1 MKIVAAA
8 LMLLVAG
15 SSAEAGLSRAQL
27 DSVSASPTAGAR
39 LDLAFRGP
47 DASGKSRSIGEIL
60 AGRPA
65 FVSFVDYTCNTL
77 CGTDL
82 ELLSQ
87 AIQTNRLVP
96 SQYRILVIG
105 IDPKDKPKDAV
116 AMERK
121 EIPAAL
127 WPAATLLLP
136 NSDVV
141 RRATAA
147 LGFHYMYDPAIDQFA
162 HPAIVY
168 VIGPDG
174 ALRTALSPFAMSTAN
189 LRQLL
194 SAPAPSTSLF
204 ERVRLLCYAYDPATG
219 LYSLR
224 IVNLLKIA
232 CLLTVVAVAGALIF
246 LRRLGR
252 AA

>member
-1 MKIVAAA
+1 MKIVAAG
-8 LMLLVAG
+8 LMLLVAA
-15 SSAEAGLSRAQL
+15 SSAKAALSRAQF
-27 DSVSASPTAGAR
+27 DSVSISPSAGAR
-39 LDLAFRGP
+39 LDPALSAP
-47 DASGKSRSIGEIL
+47 DASGKWRTIGGVL

-82 ELLSQ
+82 ELLSH
-87 AIQTNRLVP
+87 AIQTNRLAP

-105 IDPKDKPKDAV
+105 IDPKDRPKDAR

-127 WPAATLLLP
+127 WPAVTMLLP
-136 NSDVV
+136 EADVV

-147 LGFHYMYDPAIDQFA
+147 LGFHYVYDPAIDQFA

-168 VIGPDG
+168 MIGADG
-174 ALRTALSPFAMSTAN
+174 GLRTALSPFALSTTN

-194 SAPAPSTSLF
+194 SAPARANNLY

-219 LYSLR
+219 IYSLR

-232 CLLTVVAVAGALIF
+232 CLLALLAVAGAVML
-246 LRRLGR
+246 LRRAGR
-252 AA
+252 SA